1 MTACNICR
9 VDEDEED
16 DEEYEDGDEE
26 DEEEEGEEAEAA
38 AKEEGEGEEAAA
50 GEEADDDNEDYTDLS
65 KGTFFCADVK
75 ANGLPVGPG
84 VPTEV
89 RPFCLITRF
98 PDRSELAYAWFQ
110 KRCMLPGVILSHTGK
125 NG

>member
-1 MTACNICR
+1 MLFPVHIKWSNGINQRALRTTASCNCR
-9 VDEDEED
+9 EEEEEED

-26 DEEEEGEEAEAA
+26 EGEDDEEGEEPAADKAEAA
-38 AKEEGEGEEAAA
+38 EGVDEAAA
-50 GEEADDDNEDYTDLS
+50 GEEGDDDNDDYTDLS

-89 RPFCLITRF
+89 HFCCL
-98 PDRSELAYAWFQ
+98 
-110 KRCMLPGVILSHTGK
+110 M
-125 NG
+125 